1 MRHALSF
8 AKDLGF
14 FDLVAESDS
23 LNVVQAIRSDSQLPT
38 HFGMVIADCNSLSS
52 LFSNFF

>member
-14 FDLVAESDS
+14 FDLVAESDL